1 MKNTKP
7 NGRFFLLPAGL
18 LAAAAFLRW
27 AVRGYAYWGYFLAF
41 VAALLLLHRFL
52 PAALWR
58 VLLVLVA
65 VGFAYFCVVE
75 AIIIR
80 DARTDKGPGR
90 PYLIVLGAAVYGERP
105 SLTLENRLIGALRYY
120 EQYPDTRIIVS
131 GGQGPG
137 ENITEAACMADWLRS
152 HGVPE
157 DAILLEPRA
166 TSTKE
171 NLQYSFALIRDG
183 LGDEPDGNVAI
194 VSSAYH
200 LCRAKTMARMQGVE
214 AAGVAAPWG
223 YFFVML
229 NYFIREAFG
238 VTHLWVFGY

>member
-171 NLQYSFALIRDG
+171 NLQYSFALIR
-183 LGDEPDGNVAI
+183 
-194 VSSAYH
+194 
-200 LCRAKTMARMQGVE
+200 CRAKTMARMQGVE

-238 VTHLWVFGY
+238 MTHLWVLGW